1 MLALVHTGV
10 GELDAAMAALEKAF
24 EARDI
29 RLAYL
34 QIDHRW
40 EPLRGDTRLA
50 ALTAKLRLD
59 PGQPKTKNAF

>member
-1 MLALVHTGV
+1 MLALVHTGL
-10 GELDAAMAALEKAF
+10 GESEAALAALEKAYDV
-24 EARDI
+24 RDV

-40 EPLRGDTRLA
+40 EPLRSDVRFVALA
-50 ALTAKLRLD
+50 ARLKLD